1 MKRNKL
7 RIIMTVASIPFA
19 IVLLYLGFLFLA
31 HDFNPHFLD
40 IDRCLDS
47 GGMWNY
53 EENIC
58 ITSEETITNNP
69 CIEFLSTSD
78 NGQSVNF

>member
-1 MKRNKL
+1 MKRRNL
-7 RIIMTVASIPFA
+7 RILITVATIPLA
-19 IVLLYLGFLFLA
+19 LVLLYLGFLFLA

-58 ITSEETITNNP
+58 VTSSEGA
-69 CIEFLSTSD
+69 L
-78 NGQSVNF
+78 QSHFRQ

>member
-1 MKRNKL
+1 MRTLKIL
-7 RIIMTVASIPFA
+7 MTIATIPFA
-19 IVLLYLGFLFLA
+19 LIFLYLGFLCMA

-53 EENIC
+53 DQNIC
-58 ITSEETITNNP
+58 VTSSESA
-69 CIEFLSTSD
+69 FKS
-78 NGQSVNF
+78 QFRQ

>member
-1 MKRNKL
+1 MKRKKL
-7 RIIMTVASIPFA
+7 RVLITVTTIPLA
-19 IVLLYLGFLFLA
+19 LVLLYLGFLFLA

-53 EENIC
+53 EKNKC
-58 ITSEETITNNP
+58 VTSTEGALQSH
-69 CIEFLSTSD
+69 F
-78 NGQSVNF
+78 GQ